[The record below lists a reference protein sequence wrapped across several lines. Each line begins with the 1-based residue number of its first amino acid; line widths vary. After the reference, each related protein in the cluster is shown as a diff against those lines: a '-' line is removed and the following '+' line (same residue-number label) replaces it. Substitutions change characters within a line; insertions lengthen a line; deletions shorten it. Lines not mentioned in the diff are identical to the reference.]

1 MLHRPGTIV
10 WSLLL
15 TLLLIPAVGVKA
27 QARRPSTGF
36 EVGQPFPAIALP
48 ALEDGRPGSL
58 ADFRGK
64 KLLLHVFASW

>member
-1 MLHRPGTIV
+1 MFNRPAAIV

-15 TLLLIPAVGVKA
+15 TLLATPGAGVMA
-27 QARRPSTGF
+27 QGRFPSTGF

-48 ALEDGRPGSL
+48 ALEDGRPASL

>member
-1 MLHRPGTIV
+1 MSYRPAAIV

-15 TLLLIPAVGVKA
+15 ISGTGVKV
-27 QARRPSTGF
+27 QGQLPSSGF
-36 EVGQPFPAIALP
+36 EVDQPFPAIAFP
-48 ALEDGRPGSL
+48 TLEDGRPASL

>member
-27 QARRPSTGF
+27 QGRFPSTGF

-48 ALEDGRPGSL
+48 ALEDGRPASM
-58 ADFRGK
+58 ADFKGK

>member
-1 MLHRPGTIV
+1 MFSRPAAIV

-15 TLLLIPAVGVKA
+15 TSGVGVKA
-27 QARRPSTGF
+27 QGQLPSTGF
-36 EVGQPFPAIALP
+36 EVGQPFPAIAFP
-48 ALEDGRPGSL
+48 ALEDGRPASL

>member
-1 MLHRPGTIV
+1 MLNRPAAIV
-10 WSLLL
+10 SSLLL
-15 TLLLIPAVGVKA
+15 TLVVVPGAGVKA
-27 QARRPSTGF
+27 QGRLPATGF

-48 ALEDGRPGSL
+48 ALEDGRPASL